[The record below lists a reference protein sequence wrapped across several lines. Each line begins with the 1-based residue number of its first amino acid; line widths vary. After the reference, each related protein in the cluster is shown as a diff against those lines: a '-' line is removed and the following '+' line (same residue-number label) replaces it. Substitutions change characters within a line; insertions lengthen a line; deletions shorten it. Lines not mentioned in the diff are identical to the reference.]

1 MYGKITVP
9 IRGMH
14 CRSCEILIEDKI
26 KGIPGVRQVDVS
38 HSKGVAEVSCE
49 GTFPSD
55 KSLRAAV
62 AEAGYEVGER
72 NKLPWLSR
80 NPEDYVFLLLAGII
94 LAIFYLYGSV
104 VGLFDIKVDS
114 ASSGL
119 WVVPVVGL
127 VAGFSSCMALIGGL
141 VLGLSARHSEL
152 HPEASRMQK
161 FRPHLF
167 FNAGRVLGYAVFG
180 GLIGLLGS
188 AFKPSA
194 STLGL
199 MTVIVGGVMV
209 FLGLKLIEIFPVLKD
224 KTLTLPKSIS
234 KVLGMRKENREY
246 SHKSAFFGGAMT
258 FFLPCGFT
266 QAMQLYAI
274 STGSIAQGALIMGL
288 FALGTAPGLL
298 GVGGLSSIFKG
309 LGAKLFFVTA
319 GLAVIFLGI
328 FNITNASHL
337 VFSGFGGNVAVGAVS
352 GEIQEV
358 RMTQG
363 NNGYSPNSFTIK
375 KGQRVKWII
384 NSTSP
389 YSCASSIL
397 LSKYGISQSLKP
409 GENIIEFTPTETGQV
424 PFSCSMGMYRG
435 VFNVVDGGST
445 GSLPPPK
452 IDNALGGGSGS
463 CGSGGGGCGGCGGGS
478 KKSVQATEG
487 QVQQKAGVQVIK
499 SVYTYKDD
507 IVPNTFTV
515 KSGVPVRMEID
526 VKEDG
531 FGCMST
537 IRIPKLSD
545 SSKQLRKGET
555 LVMEFISTQTGDF
568 PITCAMGVR
577 RGSIK
582 VN

>member
-1 MYGKITVP
+1 MENILVP

-14 CRSCEILIEDKI
+14 CKSCEILIEDKI
-26 KGIPGVRQVDVS
+26 KKIPGVKKV
-38 HSKGVAEVSCE
+38 EVSYGKGKAQITYQGSC
-49 GTFPSD
+49 PSEQ
-55 KSLRAAV
+55 SLRAAV
-62 AEAGYEVGER
+62 EEAGYEIGEKK
-72 NKLPWLSR
+72 KLPWFSK
-80 NPEDYVFLLLAGII
+80 NPEDYFFLLIAAVL
-94 LAIFYLYGSV
+94 LAIFYLFGSSF
-104 VGLFDIKVDS
+104 GLFDIS
-114 ASSGL
+114 ANTTSNGL

-141 VLGLSARHSEL
+141 VLGLSARHAEL
-152 HPEASRMQK
+152 HPEATRMQK

-167 FNAGRVLGYAVFG
+167 FNLGRILGYTVLGAV
-180 GLIGLLGS
+180 IGLLGS

-199 MTVIVGGVMV
+199 MTIIVGGVMI

-234 KVLGMRKENREY
+234 KALGMRKENKEY
-246 SHKSAFFGGAMT
+246 SHKSAMMGGVMT

-266 QAMQLYAI
+266 QAMQLYAV
-274 STGSIAQGALIMGL
+274 STGSAVQGALIMGL

-298 GVGGLSSIFKG
+298 GIGGLSSLFKG
-309 LGAKLFFVTA
+309 LSAKLFFMTA

-337 VFSGFGGNVAVGAVS
+337 VFSGSGNNTVAGAAS
-352 GEIQEV
+352 GQVQEV
-358 RMTQG
+358 KMTQS
-363 NNGYSPNSFTIK
+363 NSGYSPNSFTVK
-375 KGQRVKWII
+375 KGQTVRWVI

-389 YSCASSIL
+389 YSCSATIL
-397 LSKYGISQSLKP
+397 LPKYGISQSLKQ
-409 GENIIEFTPTETGQV
+409 GENVIEFTPTETGQV

-435 VFNVVDGGST
+435 SFNVVDNGTT
-445 GSLPPPK
+445 GSLPAPTT
-452 IDNALGGGSGS
+452 DTALAGSGGGS
-463 CGSGGGGCGGCGGGS
+463 CGSGRGGCGCGGGS
-478 KKSVQATEG
+478 KKPVQTTEG
-487 QVQQKAGVQVIK
+487 KVQQAAGTQVIK

-526 VKEDG
+526 VKDDG

-537 IRIPKLSD
+537 IKIPQLSNNP
-545 SSKQLRKGET
+545 QPLQKGKT
-555 LVMEFISTQTGDF
+555 LVMEFTPTQTGDF

-577 RGSIK
+577 RGK
-582 VN
+582 LTVN